1 VFQRYSISGGK
12 ALVVTLNRTCIFIL
26 LLTCC
31 LVIPAHGRSLYW
43 LDLTV
48 TARLADDG
56 RLHVREQQTIV
67 FDGDWNGGERI
78 FDIRSGQSFVF
89 EAIYRQA
96 PDGAQIALSRGNLAR
111 VDHYDW
117 TNNDTLRWR
126 SRLPGEKPFSNQAIT
141 YTLVYTLANILEQ
154 RDGEYVLAHDFA
166 FPQRSG
172 VIERFQLDLELGPGW
187 QQSGFP
193 LREIRKNIPPGQ
205 SVVVTRTLQHLDG
218 HGVLTFQGADGYS
231 PLPTTTAAPRWFAFT
246 VTALLLALLAARS
259 SDFYRHE
266 KRLGRFLPLPA
277 PDKIDASWLQEHV
290 FPLPPE
296 TVGATWD
303 RRTSGHEVAA
313 ILARLVV
320 EQKLDSRLEPVIFPI
335 FNWRIPGQYTLHLTL
350 RQPREQF
357 RGYEREL
364 IDGFFIDGDA
374 TDTRRIRAHYRK
386 KNQSF
391 SPEQKIKEPLQKKVD
406 RLTRAAR
413 NPLEHHWLK
422 IVAAMAV
429 SFFLLL
435 INAFLHQDEVPV
447 ILLGGFA
454 GLFAVII
461 GSVTGDA
468 CRRRSDWLVGRT
480 IIIHLIPL
488 LLTATFL
495 LLVLSGISAQ
505 LVSALAILCGSGIYA
520 SLHFAKTRD
529 SRKGVAL
536 SRNLT
541 AARTYLARELRKEN
555 PALRDEWFPYL
566 LAFGLG
572 PFIDTWSRRYGG
584 GSRHTSVSLSGSA
597 AAPFT
602 GGGGRFGGGGAS
614 GAWAAAATSLGRSTS
629 SSSGSSGGGSSGG
642 GGGGGW

>member
-1 VFQRYSISGGK
+1 MGEE
-12 ALVVTLNRTCIFIL
+12 LVATLNRMCICIIL
-26 LLTCC
+26 LMCC
-31 LVIPAHGRSLYW
+31 QVVSAHGKNLYW
-43 LDLTV
+43 RDLTV

-96 PDGAQIALSRGNLAR
+96 PDGAQKALSRGNLAR

-117 TNNDTLRWR
+117 TNNETLRWR
-126 SRLPGEKPFSNQAIT
+126 SRLPGEKPFSNEAIT

-154 RDGEYVLAHDFA
+154 RDGDYVLDHDFA

-193 LREIRKNIPPGQ
+193 LREIRENVAPGQ
-205 SVVVTRTLQHLDG
+205 SVVVTKTLQHRDG
-218 HGVLTFQGADGYS
+218 EGVLVFKGVDVQSQLA
-231 PLPTTTAAPRWFAFT
+231 TTATAPQWFGFM
-246 VTALLLALLAARS
+246 VTALLVVLLALRS

-266 KRLGRFLPLPA
+266 KRHGRFLPLPA
-277 PDKIDASWLQEHV
+277 PNEIDASWLEEHV
-290 FPLPPE
+290 FSLPPE

-320 EQKLDSRLEPVIFPI
+320 EQKLDSRLEPVIIPI
-335 FNWRIPGQYTLHLTL
+335 VNWRIPGQYTLYLTL
-350 RQPREQF
+350 RQPREKF

-364 IDGFFIDGDA
+364 IDGFFIDGET

-386 KNQSF
+386 KGQSF
-391 SPEQKIKEPLQKKVD
+391 YPEKRIKEPLQKKVD
-406 RLTRAAR
+406 RLTKAAR
-413 NPLEHHWLK
+413 NPLENHWVK
-422 IVAAMAV
+422 IVGAMAV

-447 ILLGGFA
+447 VLLGGFV

-461 GSVTGDA
+461 GSAIGDA
-468 CRRRSDWLVGRT
+468 CRRRSDWLVGRF
-480 IIIHLIPL
+480 IIMHVIPL
-488 LLTATFL
+488 LLTAAFL
-495 LLVLSGISAQ
+495 LVVLSGISAL
-505 LVSALAILCGSGIYA
+505 LVCALAILCGSGIYA

-529 SRKGVAL
+529 SRKGVTL

-541 AARTYLARELRKEN
+541 AARNYLARELQKEN
-555 PALRDEWFPYL
+555 PSLRNEWFPYL

-572 PFIDTWSRRYGG
+572 PFVDTWSRRYGG
-584 GSRHTSVSLSGSA
+584 SRPTSVSPSDSA
-597 AAPFT
+597 AASFT

-614 GAWAAAATSLGRSTS
+614 GAWVAAATSLGRSTS
-629 SSSGSSGGGSSGG
+629 SSSGSSSGGSSGG